1 MNFELLV
8 FFLILYHIPCNVI
21 CRGFS
26 SKKQKT
32 NIITV
37 EVNLMNRVKTKILAI
52 LLSTA
57 VLIGMVIPVLA
68 DGSIA
73 GG

>member
-1 MNFELLV
+1 M
-8 FFLILYHIPCNVI
+8 